1 MDPDWGQL
9 SSKPREQCN
18 QYHLCGANGK
28 CTFDNY
34 QVCQCLKGFR
44 PKSQEKG
51 NLTDWSLGCV
61 RNKPLSCQE
70 KDKDGFLNFTSLKLP
85 DTTHSWVNRSIN
97 LNECRAK
104 CLGNCSCT
112 AYTSSDIRGG
122 TGCAIWYG
130 DLLDI
135 RELVTAGPDLY
146 VRLSALELALDTSS
160 GNQEEGNDGKWKT
173 ALIVVVSIT
182 ILFSGILLVGY
193 IRRKMKNLRKKI
205 ELGERDQSNEGE
217 GKENL
222 ELPLF
227 DWNEIVSVTE
237 NFSTENKL

>member
-34 QVCQCLKGFR
+34 QGRFTIA
-44 PKSQEKG
+44 S
-51 NLTDWSLGCV
+51 TM
-61 RNKPLSCQE
+61 
-70 KDKDGFLNFTSLKLP
+70 LN
-85 DTTHSWVNRSIN
+85 
-97 LNECRAK
+97 
-104 CLGNCSCT
+104 G
-112 AYTSSDIRGG
+112 SS
-122 TGCAIWYG
+122 
-130 DLLDI
+130 
-135 RELVTAGPDLY
+135 
-146 VRLSALELALDTSS
+146 SSFSDTSS

-173 ALIVVVSIT
+173 PLIVVVSIT

-227 DWNEIVSVTE
+227 DWNEIASVTE
-237 NFSTENKL
+237 NFSTENKVGEGSFGPVYRGTLADGQEIVVKRLSRSSGQGLDEFMNEVVLIAKLQHQNLVKVLGGCIHG